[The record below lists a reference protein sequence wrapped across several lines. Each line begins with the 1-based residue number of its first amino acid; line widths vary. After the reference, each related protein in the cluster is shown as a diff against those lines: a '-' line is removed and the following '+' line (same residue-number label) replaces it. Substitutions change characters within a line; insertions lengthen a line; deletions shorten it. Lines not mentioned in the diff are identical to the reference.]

1 MARVR
6 GCPKRALPR
15 IGEHPRA
22 STCVDAV
29 LPEHVLAAHDADL
42 EPRVVFALNE
52 QANRPIVQS
61 PDLLDVATQR

>member
-6 GCPKRALPR
+6 RCPKRALPR

-22 STCVDAV
+22 STGVDAV
-29 LPEHVLAAHDADL
+29 QADHVLAAHDADL
-42 EPRVVFALNE
+42 EPRVVLALNE
-52 QANRPIVQS
+52 QANGAVVQS